1 MSKCLP
7 GSPGQPL
14 FFCVPPPPP
23 TGVIVPLAEDGLIF
37 VEDELH
43 NLVLE
48 HHVHGDVGRLHL
60 RPQQGG
66 PEHDGH
72 VLHRHPVVVSVF
84 DDPEEGRG

>member
-1 MSKCLP
+1 
-7 GSPGQPL
+7 
-14 FFCVPPPPP
+14 
-23 TGVIVPLAEDGLIF
+23 
-37 VEDELH
+37 
-43 NLVLE
+43 
-48 HHVHGDVGRLHL
+48 VHGDVGRLHL